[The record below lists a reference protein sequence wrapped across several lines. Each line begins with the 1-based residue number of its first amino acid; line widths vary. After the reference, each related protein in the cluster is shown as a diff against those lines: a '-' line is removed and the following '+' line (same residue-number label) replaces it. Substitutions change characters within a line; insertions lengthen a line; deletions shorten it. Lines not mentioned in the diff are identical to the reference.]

1 MIRDDYKIQVQRL
14 TAVMKEADLRLAL
27 LASIDLA
34 ELALEHPKYWVDHRP
49 KADVSTIRRALK
61 EAITNSEKLL
71 GIDEHRSRHGDD
83 ASRSS

>member
-1 MIRDDYKIQVQRL
+1 MKREDYKMQVHRL
-14 TAVMKEADLRLAL
+14 TAVMKGADLRLAL

-34 ELALEHPKYWVDHRP
+34 ELALEHPKHWVDHRR

-71 GIDEHRSRHGDD
+71 GIGERRSRRGDD
-83 ASRSS
+83 ASRS